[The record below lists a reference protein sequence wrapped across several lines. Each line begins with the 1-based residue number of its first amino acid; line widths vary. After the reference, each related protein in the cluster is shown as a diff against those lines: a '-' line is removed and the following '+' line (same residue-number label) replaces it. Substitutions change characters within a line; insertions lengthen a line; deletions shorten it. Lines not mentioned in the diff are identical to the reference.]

1 MDGGEK
7 CAFDKGNKKQINR
20 VVNDHIQYVIVWI
33 IWMNVMFLM
42 NDFTA
47 LLRRPMQRKKAIFV
61 FVLHR
66 MNYFMQEHL
75 CSLLRL
81 ARSAIIFSYFQ

>member
-33 IWMNVMFLM
+33 IWMNVIFLM

-47 LLRRPMQRKKAIFV
+47 FEEVYEMEKAIFA
-61 FVLHR
+61 FV
-66 MNYFMQEHL
+66 
-75 CSLLRL
+75 
-81 ARSAIIFSYFQ
+81 

>member
-33 IWMNVMFLM
+33 IWMNLMFMM

-47 LLRRPMQRKKAIFV
+47 LLRRPMKRKNAIFA
-61 FVLHR
+61 FV
-66 MNYFMQEHL
+66 
-75 CSLLRL
+75 
-81 ARSAIIFSYFQ
+81 

>member
-1 MDGGEK
+1 MDGGQK
-7 CAFDKGNKKQINR
+7 YAFDKGNKRQINR

-61 FVLHR
+61 FV
-66 MNYFMQEHL
+66 
-75 CSLLRL
+75 
-81 ARSAIIFSYFQ
+81 